1 MVLAV
6 LCTSVVGFLD
16 IAMVAEVE
24 AILVEAGEELRGKLK
39 GAFFGLAEL
48 FVVLVAL
55 YGVPYSFFDV
65 APPHNGPC
73 ARRPLRM
80 LPWST

>member
-39 GAFFGLAEL
+39 GAFF
-48 FVVLVAL
+48 
-55 YGVPYSFFDV
+55 
-65 APPHNGPC
+65 
-73 ARRPLRM
+73 
-80 LPWST
+80 

>member
-55 YGVPYSFFDV
+55 WLLLKTEHMG
-65 APPHNGPC
+65 N
-73 ARRPLRM
+73 
-80 LPWST
+80 PWNNESAEKSS